1 MCDFCLEK
9 SDPNTHHEI
18 ISVIMSIGNIGNKYP
33 FSIESRIPPASRT
46 LQNVQRL
53 LKIIHFIILFYLL
66 NIFISLSLFSTVPSI
81 SSRSRRNIFPFCA
94 RIESTSLSL
103 YSRRFVKSS
112 IFMMAYFTFFPKK
125 VFSRKLLNSILSS
138 SPMMNIS
145 TILFVVSFRKSR
157 IASEIVTRSRF
168 FRHLKN
174 SFIGIITLY
183 DFRYIS
189 RICSYIRQLLFIV

>member
-9 SDPNTHHEI
+9 SDPNTHHEM

-53 LKIIHFIILFYLL
+53 LKSIHFIILFYLL